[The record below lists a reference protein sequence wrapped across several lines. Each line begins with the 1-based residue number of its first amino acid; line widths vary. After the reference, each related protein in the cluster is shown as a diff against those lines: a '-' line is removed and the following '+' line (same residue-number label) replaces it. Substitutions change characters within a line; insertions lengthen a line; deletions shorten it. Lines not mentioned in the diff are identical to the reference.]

1 MAAAL
6 ETIDTMI
13 TTDLEPPEARG
24 WLVASADRV
33 LQPLGLRRRETAT
46 AAIYRPEPR
55 RPLAAWAV
63 RRLRGEELTISFHS
77 QGEGTL
83 VHVKGRLS
91 EREHEQV
98 SDLVQTWAA

>member
-46 AAIYRPEPR
+46 AAIYR
-55 RPLAAWAV
+55 AAAAV
-63 RRLRGEELTISFHS
+63 GGLGGSAPA
-77 QGEGTL
+77 
-83 VHVKGRLS
+83 
-91 EREHEQV
+91 
-98 SDLVQTWAA
+98 W